1 MRAKPQ
7 NFLRHREPVCQL
19 FSNIAM
25 STYPNM
31 LEPLLGPNIQS
42 LSTEMDEKFPP
53 INPHPKEN
61 IAAIMYKAGQRSV
74 VEWYQERIDNDGD
87 PISTT

>member
-7 NFLRHREPVCQL
+7 NFLIHEQLVCQR
-19 FSNIAM
+19 SSSIAM

-42 LSTEMDEKFPP
+42 LATEMDEKFPP
-53 INPHPKEN
+53 INPHPKED

-74 VEWYQERIDNDGD
+74 VEWYQERIDNESN
-87 PISTT
+87 ISTS